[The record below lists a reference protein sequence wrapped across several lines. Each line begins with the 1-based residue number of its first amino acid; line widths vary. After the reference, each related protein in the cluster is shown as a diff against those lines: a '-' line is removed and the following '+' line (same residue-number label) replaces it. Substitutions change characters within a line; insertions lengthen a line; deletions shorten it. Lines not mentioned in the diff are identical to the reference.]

1 MPLVPTEHLHS
12 ISVESFT
19 HAKWTCPA
27 PFIHVGEEN
36 VERCAWPHSSPMW
49 SNGWGGK
56 KSNAELNISTSC
68 FFTRLFS
75 SVYVTAT
82 VLFTVHRKAKQ
93 PMFLHSHVW
102 FCQTPD
108 ICVFVFLQPASDGLS
123 FCLFVYLRACVLVC
137 LLYAANIFLYR
148 HHGLVEPWVKD

>member
-49 SNGWGGK
+49 SNGWGGE
-56 KSNAELNISTSC
+56 SNAELNISISC

-93 PMFLHSHVW
+93 PMFLHSHVS
-102 FCQTPD
+102 D
-108 ICVFVFLQPASDGLS
+108 FVRRLT
-123 FCLFVYLRACVLVC
+123 FVYLFFCSLPLTVYHSAYMFIWERVSLSVYCM
-137 LLYAANIFLYR
+137 R
-148 HHGLVEPWVKD
+148 HTFSYTDNTD